1 MKCRTGNEI
10 SLELRLMNLDLSVEL
25 IGELWSL
32 SPGFLCSV
40 QTQDCCD
47 SKPCTGGPHSCLQ
60 LAVCSGLLC
69 SSVRV
74 LGYISIKSLVLI
86 VRS

>member
-1 MKCRTGNEI
+1 MK
-10 SLELRLMNLDLSVEL
+10 LYLSVKL
-25 IGELWSL
+25 IEELWSL

-47 SKPCTGGPHSCLQ
+47 SKPCTGGPHSW

-86 VRS
+86 VRSGGFENP